1 MPDGTDLHGDEVVE
15 LVARVGGG
23 GQAKPAPDRD
33 LFDGERAGGSWH
45 VVALVGDYQPVSGG
59 ETRDIVP
66 AGQGL
71 QSDHLD
77 GAAQLHPAAAKLPG
91 LDAAP
96 GGRSYINR
104 ISAGQP
110 PQRVVVLLRSVM
122 IFTGSPRLLYMVCA
136 PSWLHL
142 VSKPG

>member
-15 LVARVGGG
+15 LVARVRGG
-23 GQAKPAPDRD
+23 GQAKPALDRIC
-33 LFDGERAGGSWH
+33 LTASAKAAAGTWWH
-45 VVALVGDYQPVSGG
+45 SSATISPYPAVRLA
-59 ETRDIVP
+59 IVT

-71 QSDHLD
+71 QSDHVD

-110 PQRVVVLLRSVM
+110 PQRIVLLLRSVM
-122 IFTGSPRLLYMVCA
+122 IFTGSPRLLYTICA
-136 PSWLHL
+136 AS
-142 VSKPG
+142 

>member
-1 MPDGTDLHGDEVVE
+1 MGGLSRTGDGISARTDLHGYEVVE
-15 LVARVGGG
+15 LVSRVRGG

-33 LFDGERAGGSWH
+33 LLNGVREGGSWH

-59 ETRDIVP
+59 ETGDIVP

-71 QSDHLD
+71 QSDHVD
-77 GAAQLHPAAAKLPG
+77 GAAQLYPAARLPG

-110 PQRVVVLLRSVM
+110 PQRVVLLLRSVM
-122 IFTGSPRLLYMVCA
+122 FFTGYPRLL
-136 PSWLHL
+136 
-142 VSKPG
+142 

>member
-1 MPDGTDLHGDEVVE
+1 MPAGTDLHGDEVVE
-15 LVARVGGG
+15 LVSRVRGG

-33 LFDGERAGGSWH
+33 LLDGVREGGSWH

-59 ETRDIVP
+59 ETGDIVRRARVCKVTTSMVP
-66 AGQGL
+66 R
-71 QSDHLD
+71 SFTR
-77 GAAQLHPAAAKLPG
+77 PKLPG

-110 PQRVVVLLRSVM
+110 PQRVVLLLWRVM
-122 IFTGSPRLLYMVCA
+122 FFTGCPRLLLVVCT
-136 PSWLHL
+136 PSWLDL
-142 VSKPG
+142 VSEPG

>member
-1 MPDGTDLHGDEVVE
+1 MVAALDGAH
-15 LVARVGGG
+15 
-23 GQAKPAPDRD
+23 
-33 LFDGERAGGSWH
+33 
-45 VVALVGDYQPVSGG
+45 GDYQPVSGG

-71 QSDHLD
+71 QSDHVD

-104 ISAGQP
+104 MSAGQP
-110 PQRVVVLLRSVM
+110 PQRVVLLLRSVM
-122 IFTGSPRLLYMVCA
+122 IFTGSPRLLYTVCA
-136 PSWLHL
+136 ASWLHL